1 MTRRVGILM
10 GVALVALIAAPVA
23 GAACGGVQ
31 KAHPKRKVAPRPPLA
46 IGDSVM
52 LLALPALAR
61 VGYNVDARGCRQFEE
76 GIHLLVKKRRRHRL
90 PELVVMGLGADA
102 AISPRQINRV
112 LKILGPKRKL
122 GLVVPMETGG
132 GESNDARVVRNA
144 GRHDPRQIKVLDWPR
159 YSRGHPNWF
168 QPDHLHLTFAGAK
181 AYARLFRKLIPLADG
196 QKGKDKPGK
205 GKGKK

>member
-1 MTRRVGILM
+1 ML
-10 GVALVALIAAPVA
+10 AAVLAAVLATFA
-23 GAACGGVQ
+23 GAPLASAACGGVQ
-31 KAHPKRKVAPRPPLA
+31 KQRPKRKVAPRAPLA

-76 GIHLLVKKRRRHRL
+76 GIHLLIKKRRQRRL

-102 AISPRQINRV
+102 GISSSQINRV

-132 GESNDARVVRNA
+132 RESNDARVVRRA
-144 GRHDPRQIKVLDWPR
+144 GRREPRRVKVLDWPR
-159 YSRGHPNWF
+159 YSRGHGSWF
-168 QPDHLHLTFAGAK
+168 QPDHLHLTFSGAK

-196 QKGKDKPGK
+196 QKGKEPGK
-205 GKGKK
+205 KR